1 MENMIAFSQNN
12 FIFVYNKH
20 IYKTMEESKP
30 TWSTHLSMMGNDS
43 LLGRCTACFLCSHKV
58 PDAAFPAIRRWVHSL
73 SPERDCIMIG
83 CLAGM
88 ERFVLR
94 LLVERGISVVLI
106 LAEALPKEIEHVS
119 VMVPDIVLSTAMGEG
134 KLLVISANNEE
145 EATCATKENAAL
157 RNQWMM
163 DYTQHTVIGYVN
175 RNGRLYQQ
183 LLGRCGVTVLCPPE
197 D

>member
-1 MENMIAFSQNN
+1 M
-12 FIFVYNKH
+12 
-20 IYKTMEESKP
+20 
-30 TWSTHLSMMGNDS
+30 SMMGNDS
-43 LLGRCTACFLCSHKV
+43 LLSRCTTCFLCSHRV
-58 PDAAFPAIRRWVHSL
+58 SDATFPAIRRWVRSL

-83 CLAGM
+83 CLAGI

-94 LLVERGISVVLI
+94 LLVEHRIPVVLI
-106 LAEALPKEIEHVS
+106 LAETLPKEIEHVS
-119 VMVPDIVLSTAMGEG
+119 VMVPDIVLSQAMGEG
-134 KLLVISANNEE
+134 RLLVISVNDDE
-145 EATCATKENAAL
+145 EATCATRENAAL

-163 DYTQHTVIGYVN
+163 DYTQHTVIGYVS